1 MVSLAL
7 LLTVAAAI
15 AIAIAIAA
23 LLALPMLLIL
33 LPERRPE
40 AMPGGVLPGA
50 VSLIVPVHGSGAA
63 LAAKL
68 DSLRGQ
74 HWGTGRLELIL
85 SLDGPVVDLPVLPDL
100 PGVDCRVLRN
110 PRRGKYAALNAAVA
124 ASAGELLLFSD
135 LDARLAPGALA
146 AMVAVFA
153 EAGVGAA
160 CARVAVD
167 REDGLMQARYWDHEG
182 RLKTREMVQ
191 LGSITASNGTL
202 LAIRRVLFRP
212 IPAGVVDDLF
222 VGLCAVVAGRR
233 FVFVP
238 EAVALMPPPARTLRR
253 VFARQRRIVCR
264 GLNALRHCPQALSV
278 RRHGRYALALI
289 AHKVLRRAFPLAL
302 ALGFVT
308 VLALALLDGGGWLVL
323 ALAALGGLGGALGL
337 VAALGLDRDPGRWP
351 RVLTLAPW
359 ALCVNAGIAM
369 GWYDFLRGRRV
380 TQW

>member
-1 MVSLAL
+1 MIALLVTLLGMAGGLAL
-7 LLTVAAAI
+7 V
-15 AIAIAIAA
+15 A
-23 LLALPMLLIL
+23 LLALPLLL
-33 LPERRPE
+33 RVLPERPSR
-40 AMPGGVLPGA
+40 ALAAGA
-50 VSLIVPVHGSGAA
+50 PATLSLIVPVHGSGAP

-74 HWGTGRLELIL
+74 RWGPGRLELIL
-85 SLDGPVVDLPVLPDL
+85 SLDGPVDDLPSLPSL
-100 PGVDCRVLRN
+100 PGVDCRVLHN
-110 PRRGKYAALNAAVA
+110 PRRGKYGALNAAVA

-153 EAGVGAA
+153 DGDVGAA

-167 REDGLMQARYWDHEG
+167 REDGLMQARYWDHES
-182 RLKTREMVQ
+182 RLKAREMVR

-302 ALGFVT
+302 ALGLAA
-308 VLALALLDGGGWLVL
+308 VLALALLDGGAWLAL
-323 ALAALGGLGGALGL
+323 ALAALAGLGGALGL

-351 RVLTLAPW
+351 RALTLAPW